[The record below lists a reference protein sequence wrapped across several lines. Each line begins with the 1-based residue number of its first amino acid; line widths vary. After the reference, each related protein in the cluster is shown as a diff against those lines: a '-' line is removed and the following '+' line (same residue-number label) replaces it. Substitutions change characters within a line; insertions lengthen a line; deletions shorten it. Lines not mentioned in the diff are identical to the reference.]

1 MTASSRR
8 ARVRWLGPKG
18 GRTACRRA
26 PGRLSPFP
34 RTGGD
39 LDATA
44 SVRPRSRAREHTA
57 YAGGLGPRRTIH
69 DVALAGAAG
78 NLGGIG

>member
-1 MTASSRR
+1 MLS
-8 ARVRWLGPKG
+8 
-18 GRTACRRA
+18 C

-44 SVRPRSRAREHTA
+44 SVRSRPRTREHTA
-57 YAGGLGPRRTIH
+57 YAGGLRPRRTIH
-69 DVALAGAAG
+69 EVVLVGAPETSAA
-78 NLGGIG
+78 